1 MNYTE
6 KRGNLFELAD
16 EYVLAH
22 CISLDCK
29 MGAGI
34 ATEFNLR
41 YRGMKEM
48 LVSKISNYN
57 LSVPCTIPAFSKG
70 QLKVINLITKNKY
83 YDKPT
88 YDNITKTIIQ
98 MKEICIRQN
107 VKKLAIPKIGCG
119 LDKLKWTRVKSII
132 LDVFKDTDIEIAV
145 RYL

>member
-1 MNYTE
+1 MLYNE
-6 KRGNLFELAD
+6 KRGNLFDLED

-22 CISLDCK
+22 CISLDCA

-34 ATEFNLR
+34 AVEFNKR
-41 YRGMKEM
+41 YRGMREM
-48 LVSKISNYN
+48 LICRISNYN
-57 LSVPCTIPAFSKG
+57 HTVPCTIPAFSQGK
-70 QLKVINLITKNKY
+70 LKVINLITKNKY
-83 YDKPT
+83 YEKPT
-88 YDNITKTIIQ
+88 YDSITQTIMQ

-132 LDVFKDTDIEIAV
+132 LDVFKDMDIEIAV